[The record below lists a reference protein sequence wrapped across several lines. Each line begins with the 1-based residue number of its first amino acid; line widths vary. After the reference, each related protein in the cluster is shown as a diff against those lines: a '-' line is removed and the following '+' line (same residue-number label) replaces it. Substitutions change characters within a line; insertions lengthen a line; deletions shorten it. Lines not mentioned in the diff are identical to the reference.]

1 MHNGGELSNSADA
14 PDSVTYTVT
23 ELSESAMTI
32 QIQYN
37 GDNTWQFKLVKAVA
51 NSVSITKVIETD
63 ASSPYIK
70 TVELYVTGT
79 VDFSDGSVV
88 MNYGKNGAAFADNQ
102 IDISGLGVQTDTY
115 VYVIRD
121 LTLMQT
127 DFPSAGLSTSNT
139 VTTDTATN
147 GDDSYQVTI
156 NGTVVSQF
164 GIEGDRGDNTWEHR
178 DTYAE
183 RKAGTMDNG
192 TFNIDEWTIYSEQ
205 LLDDYGTYNG
215 AAALETVI
223 TLGNWKT
230 DTTASIVGDWKL
242 APIAAALGVGWD
254 AANATGWWSNS
265 ADDVTTRA
273 CLFDDIFRFGEDG
286 SFSNVMGS
294 ETWLE
299 GWQGVDSDQCGT
311 PVAPHD
317 GSGSATYTHDASTGE
332 LVLTG

>member
-1 MHNGGELSNSADA
+1 M
-14 PDSVTYTVT
+14 
-23 ELSESAMTI
+23 
-32 QIQYN
+32 
-37 GDNTWQFKLVKAVA
+37 KAVA

-183 RKAGTMDNG
+183 RKAGTTDNG

-223 TLGNWKT
+223 TLGNWKV
-230 DTTASIVGDWKL
+230 DSTASIL
-242 APIAAALGVGWD
+242 SLIH
-254 AANATGWWSNS
+254 
-265 ADDVTTRA
+265 
-273 CLFDDIFRFGEDG
+273 I
-286 SFSNVMGS
+286 
-294 ETWLE
+294 
-299 GWQGVDSDQCGT
+299 
-311 PVAPHD
+311 
-317 GSGSATYTHDASTGE
+317 
-332 LVLTG
+332 